1 MTSYHNDQPI
11 SHLQQDQL
19 NRLTFSRSL
28 AKIAALDAD
37 SPCLT
42 VSIEGYWGTGK
53 TSIINLVKRSFEESP
68 NPPIVVQYNPWVNG
82 TSKSLIEDFLV
93 QFTSQL
99 GLANYPEKGMQ
110 VAKELLSYSKLFSM
124 AKLIPGVEP
133 FGSLVENIFK
143 GVGEATKSLSDL
155 KKLDVQAQKEKVV
168 ECLRNIDKPIV
179 VIIDDIDRLTP
190 NECFQVLRLVKAIA
204 DFPRTTFLLAFD
216 PVYLQSV
223 LAANNISNASQYID
237 KIVQLRL
244 PVPLI
249 TEEDLNALVDTALEQ
264 LGPDFTFEHYED
276 DWERFT
282 YIYHRYIKKILDS
295 PRDVKRVMNHFKF
308 VYQLVKHEVSTTDLF
323 ILSVLATKCSKIY
336 EHIKSEP
343 YLYTSQH
350 NGKNFWPNS
359 TKEQAVQEAKEQRS
373 TIYNSMNMPVDNP
386 IEGLLKEIFPS
397 IGNSFHY
404 NSYGVEDAD
413 AAGRVDSFDRL
424 STALHI
430 STPRGLCSDE
440 DVRRFIE
447 NAEENMDALESAID
461 GNAISRFLEL
471 YGFQLENKQHHP
483 EHYISNLSK
492 LAEVLIANNQF
503 NQPSDLYSD
512 MFVKVSNY
520 RALCGLVRKIIRI
533 AEDKVALL
541 NKAIDELALLPFV
554 SDSVKL
560 IVRQHNNGSS
570 ESPWLSESDAASV
583 FDTYSAAA
591 EKALTLNQLNSKILE
606 YHVISPLWVHGT
618 ETGKRILSVLNQNDA
633 LRIGYLLICE
643 IGATS
648 SNGTYLSVNL
658 EKASSSIDVIAL
670 KEKAQAQLELTIDPL
685 DRAIL
690 LSTHDGLKH
699 YVSDGSIESDFT

>member
-11 SHLQQDQL
+11 NRSQQDQL
-19 NRLTFSRSL
+19 NRFSFSRSL
-28 AKIAALDAD
+28 AKIAALDAN

-42 VSIEGYWGTGK
+42 ISIEGCWGTGK
-53 TSIINLVKRSFEESP
+53 TSIINLVKQSFDESS

-82 TSKSLIEDFLV
+82 KPKSLIEDFLV

-99 GLANYPEKGMQ
+99 GLADHPEKGMQ
-110 VAKELLSYSKLFSM
+110 VAKELLSYSKLFSV

-223 LAANNISNASQYID
+223 LAANNISNSSQYID

-249 TEEDLNALVDTALEQ
+249 TEDDLNALVDTTLEQ

-276 DWERFT
+276 DRERFT

-295 PRDVKRVMNHFKF
+295 PRDVKRAVNHFKF

-323 ILSVLATKCSKIY
+323 ILSVLATKYGKIY

-343 YLYTSQH
+343 YQYTSQH
-350 NGKNFWPNS
+350 NGKNFWLTS
-359 TKEQAVQEAKEQRS
+359 TDKEQAVQEARDRRS
-373 TIYNSMNMPVDNP
+373 KIYNSMDMPNDNP
-386 IEGLLKEIFPS
+386 IEGLLEEIFPS
-397 IGNSFHY
+397 IGRSFHY
-404 NSYGVEDAD
+404 NSYGVDDAD
-413 AAGRVDSFDRL
+413 AAGRVDSIDRL

-430 STPRGLCSDE
+430 GTPRGLCSDE

-447 NAEENMDALESAID
+447 NAEENMDALESAIN
-461 GNAISRFLEL
+461 GNATSRFLEL
-471 YGFQLENKQHHP
+471 YGFQLENKQHNP
-483 EHYISNLSK
+483 EHCIDNLSK
-492 LAEVLIANNQF
+492 LAEVLMANNLF
-503 NQPSDLYSD
+503 NQPSDLFSD
-512 MFVKVSNY
+512 MFVKVSHY
-520 RALCGLVRKIIRI
+520 KALCGLVRKIVRI
-533 AEDKVALL
+533 AEDKVTLL

-554 SDSVKL
+554 SESVQL
-560 IVRQHNNGSS
+560 MVRQHTGSS
-570 ESPWLSESDAASV
+570 ESQWLSESDATAV

-591 EKALTLNQLNSKILE
+591 EQALTQNQLNSKILE
-606 YHVISPLWVHGT
+606 YHVISPLWVSGT
-618 ETGKRILSVLNQNDA
+618 ETGKRILSAIDQNDV
-633 LRIGYLLICE
+633 LRIGYLLIGE
-643 IGATS
+643 IGASS

-658 EKASSSIDVIAL
+658 EKASSSVN
-670 KEKAQAQLELTIDPL
+670 
-685 DRAIL
+685 
-690 LSTHDGLKH
+690 
-699 YVSDGSIESDFT
+699 V